1 MAKKFIGYILAAVG
15 LIGLGL
21 STPAGKKMIP
31 IMGSVDQKS
40 VLIGSLAFVIAGL
53 IVVGIFGRGKYNAKH
68 AEKEVPIYKG
78 KKIVGY
84 RVEK

>member
-1 MAKKFIGYILAAVG
+1 MVKKFIGYILACVG

-21 STPAGKKMIP
+21 SSPAGKKFAPFME
-31 IMGSVDQKS
+31 SVDQKS
-40 VLIGSLAFVIAGL
+40 VLIGSLIFVVAGL
-53 IVVGIFGRGKYNAKH
+53 IIVGVFGNGGKGKQSD
-68 AEKEVPIYKG
+68 KEVPIYKG

>member
-1 MAKKFIGYILAAVG
+1 MTKKLIGYVLAAIG
-15 LIGLGL
+15 LIGLVL
-21 STPAGKKMIP
+21 SSPAGKKMVP
-31 IMGSVDQKS
+31 IMESVDQKS

-53 IVVGIFGRGKYNAKH
+53 IAVGIFGRVGKGKH

>member
-1 MAKKFIGYILAAVG
+1 MTKKFIGYILAVIG
-15 LIGLGL
+15 LIGLAL
-21 STPAGKKMIP
+21 SSPAGKKIVPVME
-31 IMGSVDQKS
+31 SVDQKS

-53 IVVGIFGRGKYNAKH
+53 IIVGIFGKGGKGKH